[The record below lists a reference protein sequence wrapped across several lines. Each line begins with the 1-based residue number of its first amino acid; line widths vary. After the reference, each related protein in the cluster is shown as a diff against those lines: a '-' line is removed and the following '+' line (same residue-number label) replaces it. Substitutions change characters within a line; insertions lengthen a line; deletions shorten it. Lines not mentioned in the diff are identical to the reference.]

1 MPVIANFCGIIIRLL
16 NLRPL
21 GQRLH
26 AFHGDEELVV
36 DLYDLRV
43 LSGHFPEPLGR
54 MVLDWARSHRYEI
67 LAGLHRLEAQG
78 RPVLV

>member
-21 GQRLH
+21 GHRIH
-26 AFHGDEELVV
+26 AFLGEEELVV

-43 LSGHFPEPLGR
+43 LSGHFPEPMARL
-54 MVLDWARSHRYEI
+54 VLDWVRSHRYEI
-67 LAGLHRLEAQG
+67 LVGLHRLEG
-78 RPVLV
+78 RVRPALV

>member
-26 AFHGDEELVV
+26 AFLGDEELVV
-36 DLYDLRV
+36 DLYDLRI
-43 LSGHFPEPLGR
+43 LYGHFPEPMTRL
-54 MVLDWARSHRYEI
+54 VLDWARSHRYEI
-67 LAGLHRLEAQG
+67 LAGLHRLESHA
-78 RPVLV
+78 RPSYA

>member
-26 AFHGDEELVV
+26 AFHGDEEMVV

-43 LSGHFPEPLGR
+43 LSGQFPDPLTR
-54 MVLDWARSHRYEI
+54 LVLDWARSHRYEI
-67 LAGLHRLEAQG
+67 LSGLHRLEATG
-78 RPVLV
+78 RPAFA